1 MSNSSSI
8 DSSQVIDV
16 AIVGGGISGSYA
28 AWRLAKSKKF
38 KEVRLYEM
46 SDRIGGRLLSVAMP
60 DMPHVYAELGGKYFS
75 DSQFIVSNLVK
86 DVLKLEV
93 VSTTYKA
100 ANNQMYLRNKHLR
113 ISELTDAVRLPYNL
127 RPNER
132 GKDLDELFA
141 YAVERAINKGESLPL
156 NYFTSEQWQHDR
168 EHLKVGCEP
177 LYEISIWKLLLEFL
191 SQEAYNLCLDSGY
204 FYSSDLGNWNAA
216 EAIATNMSIP
226 CNSQWFTL
234 KNGNEQLPKTLAA
247 EFEQYGGEVF
257 YRHCLNKFN
266 RHTSDELIELE
277 FIDIETKLAYPK
289 VLAKH
294 LVLAMPKR
302 SLELLYQKNQN
313 NFIFQDSKFIENLHT
328 VSICPASKLF
338 LSYEYPWWNK
348 LGMKHGMSA
357 TDLPIRKCSYEGT
370 ESENGGDLN
379 NHKSLLLA
387 SNPDSRTVSF
397 WRAMLDSPEQ
407 LQNHQ
412 ASNNYLH
419 EKQLSKSFLH
429 SDGTPEQN
437 PLRATENMI
446 KTTQKQLEAL
456 HGIEKVPQPYSAL
469 YIDWGKD
476 PYGGGWHS
484 WNPHCKPWDIMKQ
497 IRHPLENANVYI
509 CGEAYSNR
517 QGWVQGALHSTELM
531 LEENF
536 HLERPE
542 WLPSN
547 YALGA

>member
-1 MSNSSSI
+1 MSDTSSI
-8 DSSQVIDV
+8 NSTQVIDV
-16 AIVGGGISGSYA
+16 VIVGGGISGAYA

-38 KEVRLYEM
+38 KEVHLYEM
-46 SDRIGGRLLSVAMP
+46 SDRIGGRLLSVTMP
-60 DMPHVYAELGGKYFS
+60 DMPHVYAELGAKYFS
-75 DSQFIVSNLVK
+75 ESQFIVSNLVK

-93 VSTTYKA
+93 VPTTYQA
-100 ANNQMYLRNKHLR
+100 VNNQMYLRNKHLR
-113 ISELTDAVRLPYNL
+113 MSELTDTAKLPYNL
-127 RPNER
+127 NPNEC

-141 YAVERAINKGESLPL
+141 YAVEKAINNGKSLPL
-156 NYFTSEQWQHDR
+156 NYFTSEQWQYDR
-168 EHLKVGCEP
+168 EHLKVGGEH
-177 LYEISIWKLLLEFL
+177 LYDITIWKLLLEFL

-204 FYSSDLGNWNAA
+204 FYSSDLGTWNAA

-226 CNSQWFTL
+226 CNNRWFSL
-234 KNGNEQLPKTLAA
+234 KNGNEQLPKTLAT
-247 EFEQYGGEVF
+247 EFEQYGGKVL
-257 YRHCLNKFN
+257 YRNCLSKFN
-266 RHTSDELIELE
+266 RHSSDELIEME
-277 FIDIETKLAYPK
+277 FIDIETKRAYPK

-294 LVLAMPKR
+294 LILAMPKR
-302 SLELLYQKNQN
+302 SLELLYEKNQN
-313 NFIFQDSKFIENLHT
+313 NFLFQDSRFIKNLHT

-338 LSYEYPWWNK
+338 LGYEYPWWNK

-370 ESENGGDLN
+370 ESNQGGDLN

-387 SNPDSRTVSF
+387 SNSDSRTVNF
-397 WRAMLDSPEQ
+397 WKAMIDSREQ
-407 LQNHQ
+407 PQNHRAFDNHLQ
-412 ASNNYLH
+412 A
-419 EKQLSKSFLH
+419 KQLSKSFLQ
-429 SDGTPEQN
+429 SNGTPEQE
-437 PLRATENMI
+437 PLRTTKNMVQ
-446 KTTQKQLEAL
+446 TTQQQLKAL
-456 HGIEKVPQPYSAL
+456 HGTEEIPQPYSAV

-497 IRHPLENANVYI
+497 MRHPLENANVYI

-547 YALGA
+547 YTLGA